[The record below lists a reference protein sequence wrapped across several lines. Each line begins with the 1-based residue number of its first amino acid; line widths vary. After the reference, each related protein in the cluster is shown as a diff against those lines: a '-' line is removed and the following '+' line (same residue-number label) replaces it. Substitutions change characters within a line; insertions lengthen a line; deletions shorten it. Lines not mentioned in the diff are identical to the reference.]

1 MATFRIRDLVI
12 RVGLA
17 RKPGDNAGDAAA
29 GGAMAAR
36 ECANTRATE
45 CIGETRAMYAC
56 LQGASVGVD
65 CGGSET
71 QQHLAMFKCE
81 QSVQPLCAGSETH
94 LQAMHRC
101 INTMQPGC
109 AGSETHQMAVVVC
122 GYSTQFNCAGS
133 ETQKRAINLLQ
144 CAHGASHTL
153 IERLS
158 EGELDLLKRQLA
170 EVLHKV
176 EEREETLKE
185 EALREARPPETVEE
199 VEELERKLSEVQEEL
214 RSLRARLKSSDS

>member
-17 RKPGDNAGDAAA
+17 RKPADNAGDAAA
-29 GGAMAAR
+29 GAAH
-36 ECANTRATE
+36 ECADSQATE
-45 CIGETRAMYAC
+45 CIGATRAMYAC

-65 CGGSET
+65 CAGSET
-71 QQHLAMFKCE
+71 QQHLAMFKCDH
-81 QSVQPLCAGSETH
+81 SVQPLCAGSETH
-94 LQAMHRC
+94 LLAMHRC
-101 INTMQPGC
+101 VNTLQPVC

-122 GYSTQFNCAGS
+122 GYSTQYNCAGS
-133 ETQKRAINLLQ
+133 ETQKRAINLLE

-185 EALREARPPETVEE
+185 EALRDARPPETVEE